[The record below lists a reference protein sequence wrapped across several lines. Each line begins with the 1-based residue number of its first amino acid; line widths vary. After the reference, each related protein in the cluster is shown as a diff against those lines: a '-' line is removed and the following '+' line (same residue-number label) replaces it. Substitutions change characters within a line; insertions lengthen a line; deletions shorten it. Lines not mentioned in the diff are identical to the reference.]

1 MKNDD
6 VVEKIALLT
15 YENEQLLSKC
25 QRLEKDETQR
35 KELIVLVEDLRAENN
50 DFRKLVSGKRDE
62 LVDFAHVHVDCMKGY
77 ETQVAARC
85 RRSPTR

>member
-1 MKNDD
+1 MKP
-6 VVEKIALLT
+6 
-15 YENEQLLSKC
+15 
-25 QRLEKDETQR
+25 QR
-35 KELIVLVEDLRAENN
+35 KELFVLVEDLRAENN
-50 DFRKLVSGKRDE
+50 DFRKLVSGKREE